1 MPSNVDAQLTWLAT
15 RYVLGELSEADRA
28 TFEQR
33 LADDLVACEA
43 VVEAS
48 RLKSGLRAALAKLE
62 PGEPVHRAS
71 MMFLRRSQL
80 AVGTVVTA
88 VACLLVVSLIQ
99 WPANLLDQT
108 LSHSGAESVELVVRW
123 RTGMNFNDVE
133 VDDADDDS
141 HESAADMAIPG
152 WMLAGVSL
160 QQDPA
165 PDGSN
170 NEMKDN

>member
-62 PGEPVHRAS
+62 PGLDDVPPSLTAGGRNRCDSGCLFARGVPDPVASEFARSDSFAFWCRIGGIGRA
-71 MMFLRRSQL
+71 MANRDEFQRR
-80 AVGTVVTA
+80 G
-88 VACLLVVSLIQ
+88 
-99 WPANLLDQT
+99 
-108 LSHSGAESVELVVRW
+108 SG
-123 RTGMNFNDVE
+123 
-133 VDDADDDS
+133 
-141 HESAADMAIPG
+141 
-152 WMLAGVSL
+152 
-160 QQDPA
+160 
-165 PDGSN
+165 
-170 NEMKDN
+170 